1 MSTDPSKRYISATE
15 DSEPDLHYEDV
26 GLPENVEEIL
36 GRDFWIFDNFS
47 AMMISSI
54 KEPLKFTSSVSIFV
68 RQGYCRAVINLQTYE
83 MEGPAAVVIRAGE
96 IMQPLEVSPDFEAS
110 FIVMSKK
117 FTEDIFLHIN
127 DLQNLT
133 AINRHPVVKIPEDL
147 APKFSAFYES
157 LHAILKDTSNPN
169 LLKVLQHSII
179 AFYFRNAH
187 RCFDMEETSNDSA
200 NRLSDRFLEL
210 VQRNFK
216 KERFLDFYANSLGI
230 TPKHLSRTVKA
241 QTGYSAVGWIERF
254 LILEAK
260 VLLKSTN
267 MTVQQISDNLNFPTQ
282 SFFGKYF
289 KKNVG
294 VSPKAYRNG

>member
-1 MSTDPSKRYISATE
+1 MNELNRNSVPKCD
-15 DSEPDLHYEDV
+15 DEPNLHYDDM
-26 GLPENVEEIL
+26 GLPENVEDIL
-36 GRDFWIFDNFS
+36 GRDFWIFDNVS
-47 AMMISSI
+47 AFMLASVTD
-54 KEPLKFTSSVSIFV
+54 PLKFTSSVSIFV

-83 MEGPAAVVIRAGE
+83 MHAPAAVVIRAGE
-96 IMQPLEVSPDFEAS
+96 ILQPLEVSPDFQAS

-117 FTEDIFLHIN
+117 FAEDIFLHIN
-127 DLQNLT
+127 DMQNLT
-133 AINRHPVVKIPEDL
+133 AINRYPVIQVPEDL

-157 LHAILKDTSNPN
+157 LHAILDDKENPN
-169 LLKVLQHSII
+169 VLKVLQHSIV
-179 AFYFRNAH
+179 AFYYRCAH
-187 RCFDMEETSNDSA
+187 RCYNLTKGANDTA
-200 NRLSDRFLEL
+200 YRLSDRFLDL

-216 KERFLDFYANSLGI
+216 RERFLEFYANELGI

-254 LILEAK
+254 LILESK

-267 MTVQQISDNLNFPTQ
+267 MTVQQISDSLNFPTQ

-294 VSPKAYRNG
+294 VSPKTYRNS